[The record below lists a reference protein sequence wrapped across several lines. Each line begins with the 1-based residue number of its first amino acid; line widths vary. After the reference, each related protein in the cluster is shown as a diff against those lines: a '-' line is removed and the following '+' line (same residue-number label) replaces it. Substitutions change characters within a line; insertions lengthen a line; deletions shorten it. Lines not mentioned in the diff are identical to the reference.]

1 MSTLLKSFKLIQLIK
16 VQVQGFRGFKDTVT
30 IPFDLGKNEFLGDN
44 GKGKSSI
51 GELLAWIM
59 TGRNIA
65 GKQKEIN
72 VINKDTESVVGIL
85 TFMDQDGNM
94 HELER
99 KQTSSMS
106 IKLDYETIPQKR
118 LEELIPMDLFL
129 SAFNPMF
136 LLSLDESILRRTVAN
151 LFPNQTKEE
160 ILDEMDESNREVL
173 KDEVFLVDQS
183 NEYLKNQNAELR
195 ELDEKRK
202 WLEGYIGKLK
212 EKILIPEPHFFDE
225 TPLIAVQK
233 QLEELNTRKPM
244 LKDLQEVLKIR
255 NEVQQKLA
263 QVEHQTFAQQT
274 QKAELLKEKALLQQK
289 LETEMDKQYTPFN
302 PAHIEAKLTV
312 LRSDYKH
319 NMEAERLLEA
329 ETNKLSARHVHVKE
343 GEQCPYCK
351 QTISEASLKV
361 LATELALE
369 VAKETEVLEIK
380 RKEKQKTLAELEKEG
395 KNLLLEIKK
404 SKEEDEK
411 KRKQFE
417 AAKTKTIQDINNRLK
432 VISTEVNSI
441 TSAEKAFVANKNS
454 QMKSLQAEI
463 HNLGVDK
470 FEAENLRIEREF
482 CAQIST
488 EKAKLQSELKTLQ
501 KQKEEVLAHEA
512 ERKVLQKSADQR
524 LKDLQVRE
532 KEMREYVE
540 MEEIIRNKIYCIKDF
555 NKKKI
560 EMLTQKIK
568 KYLKNVEIRL
578 QRTVESTGELKDCFE
593 IYYEG
598 KELKICSNSEI
609 IRAGLEISN
618 MVSSLSNVKFP
629 IFVDN
634 GESIT
639 SYEDPGFQTIEVRVV
654 KDKPLTMIKGGKEI
668 VIHSIKTPVKSS
680 KPKKIVHSRNGSSPG
695 SSVAAV

>member
-16 VQVQGFRGFKDTVT
+16 VQVQGFRGFKDAIT

-72 VINKDTESVVGIL
+72 VINKDTKSVVGIL

-136 LLSLDESILRRTVAN
+136 LLSLDETILRRTVAN

-160 ILDEMDESNREVL
+160 ILAEMDDFKCEVL
-173 KDEVFLVDQS
+173 RDEVFLPDQS
-183 NEYLKNQNAELR
+183 NEYLKNRNAELK
-195 ELDEKRK
+195 ELDDKRK
-202 WLEGYIGKLK
+202 WLEGYMGKLI
-212 EKILIPEPHFFDE
+212 EKVLIPEPHVFDE

-233 QLEELNTRKPM
+233 QLEELNARKPL
-244 LKDLQEVLKIR
+244 LKDLREILKKR
-255 NEVQQKLA
+255 NEIQQKLA
-263 QVEHQTFAQQT
+263 QAQHQTFEQQT
-274 QKAELLKEKALLQQK
+274 QKSELLKEKALLEQK
-289 LETEMDKQYTPFN
+289 LEVEMSKQYTPFN
-302 PAHIEAKLTV
+302 PAHIEAKLSI

-319 NMEAERLLEA
+319 NFRDGKLLEEEA
-329 ETNKLSARHVHVKE
+329 NKLSTRHVHVKE

-361 LATELALE
+361 LATELAME
-369 VAKETEVLEIK
+369 VAKETKQLEIK
-380 RKEKQKTLAELEKEG
+380 KKEKQKTLAELEKEG
-395 KNLLLEIKK
+395 NNLLSEIKK

-417 AAKTKTIQDINNRLK
+417 ECRTKAIQNINNRLK
-432 VISTEVNSI
+432 AISVEVNSI
-441 TSAEKAFVANKNS
+441 ANAEKAFEVNKNS
-454 QMKSLQAEI
+454 LIKSLQAEM

-470 FEAENLRIEREF
+470 LEAENSRIEREF
-482 CAQIST
+482 NSQVSI
-488 EKAKLQSELKTLQ
+488 EKTKLQSELKVLQ
-501 KQKEEVLAHEA
+501 KQKEEVFAHEA
-512 ERKVLQKSADQR
+512 ERKALQKSADER

-532 KEMREYVE
+532 KEMNEYIE
-540 MEEIIRNKIYCIKDF
+540 MEQIIRNKIYCIKEF
-555 NKKKI
+555 NAKKI
-560 EMLTQKIK
+560 EILTRKIK
-568 KYLKNVEIRL
+568 KHLKNVEIRL
-578 QRTVESTGELKDCFE
+578 QRPVESTGLLKDCFE

-629 IFVDN
+629 VFVDN

-680 KPKKIVHSRNGSSPG
+680 KPKKIVHSHNGSSPG